1 MIKYWIAH
9 ILVLF
14 IGVGSYMTVST
25 YKDITDLEIL
35 QPTVNHMMLDRF
47 DGGIATADTVYID
60 TLWNQSPLLTMGRP
74 DVIVVYNSPTE
85 TNSLLDLIERWV
97 LVIGG
102 ILNLFIGIFQYKEKL
117 KKDLEK

>member
-9 ILVLF
+9 ILVLI
-14 IGVGSYMTVST
+14 IGIGSYITISN
-25 YKDITDLEIL
+25 YKDIKGLEIL

-47 DGGIATADTVYID
+47 DGGITPVDTVYID
-60 TLWNQSPLLTMGRP
+60 TVWNQSPLLTMGRP